1 MENKELLDQQK
12 FDALINSITDKKEI
26 RRLTNFR
33 KFLIKAREVH
43 GDKYSYEKVEYKDTS
58 TKIEIVCPVHGSF
71 FQLPGS
77 HLIGCGC
84 RECSITKTRKTK
96 EQFVEEANT
105 IHNNK
110 YNYDLVEYVNSSTPV
125 KIICPI
131 HGVFEQTPEKHI
143 CYKHGCPKC
152 GKSQRKTT

>member
-1 MENKELLDQQK
+1 M
-12 FDALINSITDKKEI
+12 
-26 RRLTNFR
+26 
-33 KFLIKAREVH
+33 H

-77 HLIGCGC
+77 HLNGSGC
-84 RECSITKTRKTK
+84 RECSISKTRKTK
-96 EQFVEEANT
+96 EQFIEEANA
-105 IHNNK
+105 IHNNR

-131 HGVFEQTPEKHI
+131 HGVFE
-143 CYKHGCPKC
+143 
-152 GKSQRKTT
+152 